1 MTADLLQ
8 GKVLTGYH
16 REDTFIATRK
26 FMGGRPVFHLDMCIA
41 QLTAGVDAPP
51 VGVAQEDN
59 RIVKENRGRLFRDY
73 VNSNKEWASPS
84 LLLWCPIG
92 ILDFETLPQINDLV
106 RDPSVVLGILSVP
119 RNSRQSIKILDG
131 QHRILGFHLWMD
143 QLNKELQTS
152 KLNLS
157 EAMKAGQPKVIE
169 LAKDKVA
176 KAEENMERSIKESIG
191 IDILICSSAK
201 EARQIFADIANN
213 AQGMVKALAIG
224 FDQSKLVNRVTS
236 IVASDFPH
244 PLLDGKVDFNKDRI
258 AGDSEMLISAKT
270 LADSIRALTVGITGR
285 ISRVQELG
293 DLDEDVTQRTR
304 KYLDCLQK
312 AFADDFAKTPQ
323 DFRKTSLLS
332 SGTMFRVLAGVW
344 FELTSST
351 NAQGKSIKPRM
362 SVEDAIK
369 FFKQLAPHM
378 QIPLKPGNKWLTTG
392 VFPSPAAG
400 AVVTAPGSRNQELK
414 KLTLEITNWALA
426 PNQFPFKKDL
436 EKHNNAN

>member
-1 MTADLLQ
+1 MAADLLK

-59 RIVKENRGRLFRDY
+59 RIVKESRGRLFRDY
-73 VNSNKEWASPS
+73 VNSNREWASPS

-92 ILDFETLPQINDLV
+92 ILDFNALSEINDLV
-106 RDPSVVLGILSVP
+106 NDPSVVLGVLSVP

-152 KLNLS
+152 KLSLS
-157 EAMKAGQPKVIE
+157 EATKAGQPKVIE
-169 LAKDKVA
+169 LAKERVA
-176 KAEENMERSIKESIG
+176 KAEENIERSIKESIG

-236 IVASDFPH
+236 NVASDFPH

-270 LADSIRALTVGITGR
+270 LADSIRALSVGITGR
-285 ISRVQELG
+285 ISRVQELEWP
-293 DLDEDVTQRTR
+293 DEDVAQRTR
-304 KYLDCLQK
+304 KFLDTMQK
-312 AFADDFAKTPQ
+312 AFKDDFSKPAA
-323 DFRKTSLLS
+323 DFRKNSLLS

-351 NAQGKSIKPRM
+351 NAQGKPIKPRM
-362 SVEDAIK
+362 SVEDATK
-369 FFKQLAPHM
+369 FFASLAPHM
-378 QIPLKPGNKWLTTG
+378 QLPIKTGNKWLTTG

-414 KLTLEITNWALA
+414 KLTLEITNWALD
-426 PNQFPFKKDL
+426 PKSFPF
-436 EKHNNAN
+436 N

>member
-1 MTADLLQ
+1 MSADLLQ

-26 FMGGRPVFHLDMCIA
+26 YMGGRPVFHLDMCIA

-92 ILDFETLPQINDLV
+92 ILDFDALPQINDLV
-106 RDPSVVLGILSVP
+106 GDPSVVLGVLSVP

-143 QLNKELQTS
+143 QLNRELQSS

-169 LAKDKVA
+169 LAKERVT
-176 KAEENMERSIKESIG
+176 KAEENMERSVKESIG

-293 DLDEDVTQRTR
+293 DLDEDVTQRT
-304 KYLDCLQK
+304 KKFLDSMHK

-362 SVEDAIK
+362 SVEDATN
-369 FFKQLAPHM
+369 FFKKLAPEM
-378 QIPLKPGNKWLTTG
+378 QIPIKPGNKWLTTG

-414 KLTLEITNWALA
+414 KLTLEIANWALDTKS
-426 PNQFPFKKDL
+426 FPF
-436 EKHNNAN
+436 E

>member
-1 MTADLLQ
+1 MTGSNKMAADLLK

-26 FMGGRPVFHLDMCIA
+26 YMGGRPVFHLDMCIA
-41 QLTAGVDAPP
+41 QLTSGVDAPP

-59 RIVKENRGRLFRDY
+59 RIVKESRGRLFRDY
-73 VNSNKEWASPS
+73 VNSNREWASPS

-92 ILDFETLPQINDLV
+92 ILDFDALPQINDLV
-106 RDPSVVLGILSVP
+106 NDPSVVLGVLSVP

-152 KLNLS
+152 KLSLA
-157 EAMKAGQPKVIE
+157 EANKAGQPKVIE
-169 LAKDKVA
+169 LAKDRVL
-176 KAEENMERSIKESIG
+176 KAEENIERSIKESIG

-236 IVASDFPH
+236 NVASDFPH
-244 PLLDGKVDFNKDRI
+244 ALLDGKVDFNKDRI

-270 LADSIRALTVGITGR
+270 LADSIRALSVGITGR
-285 ISRVQELG
+285 ISRVQELEWP
-293 DLDEDVTQRTR
+293 DEDVAQRTR
-304 KYLDCLQK
+304 KFLDSMQQ
-312 AFADDFAKTPQ
+312 AFKTDFAKPAIE
-323 DFRKTSLLS
+323 FRKNSLLS

-351 NAQGKSIKPRM
+351 NAQGKAIKPRM
-362 SVEDAIK
+362 SVEDATK
-369 FFKQLAPHM
+369 FLASLAPHM
-378 QIPLKPGNKWLTTG
+378 QLPIKPGNKWLTTG

-414 KLTLEITNWALA
+414 KLTLEITNWALD
-426 PNQFPFKKDL
+426 PKSFPF
-436 EKHNNAN
+436 N

>member
-1 MTADLLQ
+1 MSTDLLK

-26 FMGGRPVFHLDMCIA
+26 YMGGRPVFHLDMCIA
-41 QLTAGVDAPP
+41 QLTAGVEAPP

-59 RIVKENRGRLFRDY
+59 RIVKESRGRLFRDY

-92 ILDFETLPQINDLV
+92 ILDFDALPQINELV
-106 RDPSVVLGILSVP
+106 NDPSVVLGVLSVP

-131 QHRILGFHLWMD
+131 QHRILGFHQWMD

-152 KLNLS
+152 KLSLS
-157 EAMKAGQPKVIE
+157 EAAKAGQPKVVE
-169 LAKDKVA
+169 AAKERVA
-176 KAEENMERSIKESIG
+176 RAEENMERSIKESIG

-236 IVASDFPH
+236 NIASDVPH

-258 AGDSEMLISAKT
+258 AGDSDMLISAKT

-285 ISRVQELG
+285 ISRVQELEWP
-293 DLDEDVTQRTR
+293 DEDVIQRTR
-304 KYLDCLQK
+304 KFLDCLYK
-312 AFADDFAKTPQ
+312 AFEDDLKKSPQ
-323 DFRKTSLLS
+323 EFRKTSLLS
-332 SGTMFRVLAGVW
+332 SGTMFRVLSGVW

-362 SVEDAIK
+362 SVEDATN
-369 FFKQLAPHM
+369 FFKKLAPYM
-378 QIPLKPGNKWLTTG
+378 SIPIKTGNKWLTTG
-392 VFPSPAAG
+392 VFPSPANG

-414 KLTLEITNWALA
+414 KLTLEITNWALD
-426 PNQFPFKKDL
+426 PKSFPFGK
-436 EKHNNAN
+436 

>member
-1 MTADLLQ
+1 MSADLLK

-59 RIVKENRGRLFRDY
+59 RIVKESRGRLFRDY
-73 VNSNKEWASPS
+73 VDSNKEWASPS

-92 ILDFETLPQINDLV
+92 ILDFESLPEINALV
-106 RDPSVVLGILSVP
+106 NDPSVVLGVLSVP

-131 QHRILGFHLWMD
+131 QHRILGFHLWME
-143 QLNKELQTS
+143 QLNKELQGS
-152 KLNLS
+152 KMALS
-157 EAMKAGQPKVIE
+157 EATKAGQPNVIE
-169 LAKDKVA
+169 LAKIRVE
-176 KAEENMERSIKESIG
+176 KAEENIERSIKESIG

-236 IVASDFPH
+236 NVASDFPH
-244 PLLDGKVDFNKDRI
+244 PLLEGKVDFNKDRI
-258 AGDSEMLISAKT
+258 AGDSDMLISAKT
-270 LADSIRALTVGITGR
+270 LADSIRALSVGITGR
-285 ISRVQELG
+285 MSRAQELEWP
-293 DLDEDVTQRTR
+293 DEDVAQRTR
-304 KYLDCLQK
+304 KFLDTLQK
-312 AFADDFAKTPQ
+312 AFASDFAKTPQ
-323 DFRKTSLLS
+323 EFRKTSLLS

-344 FELTSST
+344 FDLTSST

-362 SVEDAIK
+362 SVEDATK
-369 FFKQLAPHM
+369 FFASLAPHM
-378 QIPLKPGNKWLTTG
+378 QIPIKPGNKWLTTG
-392 VFPSPAAG
+392 VFPSPANG

-414 KLTLEITNWALA
+414 TLTLEITNWALDSKS
-426 PNQFPFKKDL
+426 FPF
-436 EKHNNAN
+436 N